1 MYKNLTPQSH
11 GTSGQE
17 VVNDRCWN
25 GLMSLEKSEARL
37 MAGRYDTERERCLVI
52 VRPLNAVSLDRL
64 HLTILV

>member
-1 MYKNLTPQSH
+1 
-11 GTSGQE
+11 
-17 VVNDRCWN
+17 
-25 GLMSLEKSEARL
+25 MSLEKSEARL